1 MLRQPVECRTC
12 GEVLALQGI
21 ALFPLWHSGFLVLK
35 LMSQDPVS
43 PGSRSEATE
52 RPAGS
57 RVEVPRVRKG
67 RIKFALPHIGILH
80 SVSPGWPGPIAFW

>member
-12 GEVLALQGI
+12 GEVLALQGV

-52 RPAGS
+52 KASRKQGGGS
-57 RVEVPRVRKG
+57 QGAERQDKVR
-67 RIKFALPHIGILH
+67 APTYWYL
-80 SVSPGWPGPIAFW
+80 A